1 MDARAPVTP
10 ASERG
15 RYAVLAPDWLLRG
28 YADRPAVLYD
38 WRTGEAHTL
47 SPAAGYV
54 ARACDGATDFTAPFF
69 LPAHRATL
77 DLMLEKGMARECG
90 PGTALDPRQ
99 ALRTAPNRYL
109 PFVNWAVTGRC
120 NLRCRHCYM
129 DAPDARYGEL
139 PTADLFRI
147 AGQLER
153 AGVQRV
159 HLTGG
164 EPLLRDDLWDLL
176 RELAERRIGVHQ
188 ISTNGLLLDDDAL
201 AALRASECDPIVHFS
216 YDGVGS
222 HDSMRG
228 TDGVDEPTVDAMI
241 RTVAAGFRVTVTS
254 SLDAVTAGGIEAT
267 LELLAGLGA
276 TAWHVSAP
284 LEVGRWQGST
294 TGLSLARQAEVS
306 EAIVRRWLELGRPLL
321 LTVCGMYAGSPG
333 AVEQPREPLHRCV
346 PEEQH
351 CGALLNDVAYV
362 MPDGTLVPCP
372 RFLGTPIH
380 GAMPSLL
387 EVELGAAWEDPA
399 LRELVSVT
407 KAQVLERNQECAA
420 CAEFAD
426 CGAGCW
432 ALAYR
437 QTGDLLARDAAAC
450 ELWKSG
456 YRRRLFAV
464 AAEVYPPA
472 AGAVAPAESM
482 C

>member
-1 MDARAPVTP
+1 MDACEPVTP

-28 YADRPAVLYD
+28 YADRPSVLYD
-38 WRTGEAHTL
+38 WRTGEVHTL
-47 SPAAGYV
+47 SAAAGYV

-69 LPAHRATL
+69 LPVHRATL
-77 DLMLEKGMARECG
+77 DLLIDKGMAVACAR
-90 PGTALDPRQ
+90 GTALDPRQ
-99 ALRTAPNRYL
+99 ALRTAANRYL
-109 PFVNWAVTGRC
+109 PFANWAVTGRC
-120 NLRCRHCYM
+120 NLRCRHCYL
-129 DAPDARYGEL
+129 DAPEARYGEL
-139 PTADLFRI
+139 PTADMFRI
-147 AGQLER
+147 IDQLER

-164 EPLLRDDLWDLL
+164 ELLLRDDLWDLIG
-176 RELAERRIGVHQ
+176 ELAGRRIGVHQ
-188 ISTNGLLLDDDAL
+188 ISTNGLLLDDEAL
-201 AALRASECDPIVHFS
+201 GRLSACDVDPIVHFS

-222 HDSMRG
+222 HDEMRG
-228 TDGVDEPTVDAMI
+228 VDGVDGPTVDAMR
-241 RTVAAGFRVTVTS
+241 RTAAAGFRVTVTS
-254 SLDAVTAGGIEAT
+254 SLDAVTAPGIEGT

-284 LEVGRWQGST
+284 LEVGRWMGST
-294 TGLSLARQAEVS
+294 TGLSLERQAEVG
-306 EAIVRRWLELGRPLL
+306 EAIVRSWDALGRPLL

-333 AVEQPREPLHRCV
+333 AVEQPRGPLHRCV

-351 CGALLNDVAYV
+351 CGALLNDSAYV

-380 GAMPSLL
+380 AAMPSLL

-407 KAQVLERNQECAA
+407 KARVLEHNPECAA

-437 QTGDLLARDAAAC
+437 QTGDLLARDAGAC
-450 ELWKSG
+450 ALWKGG
-456 YRRRLFAV
+456 YRPRLFA
-464 AAEVYPPA
+464 AAGEAYPPDPHA
-472 AGAVAPAESM
+472 SAPPEPVF
-482 C
+482 

>member
-1 MDARAPVTP
+1 MDACAPATP
-10 ASERG
+10 APERG
-15 RYAVLAPDWLLRG
+15 RHAVLAPDWLLRG

-47 SPAAGYV
+47 SAAAGYV
-54 ARACDGATDFTAPFF
+54 ARSCDGVTDFTAPFF
-69 LPAHRATL
+69 LPVHRATL
-77 DLMLEKGMARECG
+77 DLMIEEGMARECS
-90 PGTALDPRQ
+90 PGTALDRRQ
-99 ALRTAPNRYL
+99 VLRTVPNRYL

-129 DAPDARYGEL
+129 DAPEARYGEL
-139 PTADLFRI
+139 PTEDMLRLLDQF
-147 AGQLER
+147 ER

-164 EPLLRDDLWDLL
+164 EPLLRGDLWDLVG
-176 RELAERRIGVHQ
+176 ELAERRIGVHQ
-188 ISTNGLLLDDDAL
+188 ISTNGLLLDDGAL
-201 AALRASECDPIVHFS
+201 ARLRACDVDPILHFS

-228 TDGVDEPTVDAMI
+228 LDGVDGPTIDAI
-241 RTVAAGFRVTVTS
+241 RRATAAGFRTTVTS
-254 SLDAVTAGGIEAT
+254 SLDAATAKGIERT
-267 LELLAGLGA
+267 LDLLAELGV

-284 LEVGRWQGST
+284 LEVGRWRGST
-294 TGLSLARQAEVS
+294 TGLPLERQAEVS
-306 EAIVRRWLELGRPLL
+306 ETLVRRWLELGRPLL
-321 LTVCGMYAGSPG
+321 LTVCGMYAGSPH

-351 CGALLNDVAYV
+351 CAALLNDVAYV
-362 MPDGTLVPCP
+362 MPDGSLIPCP

-380 GAMPSLL
+380 EAMPSLL

-399 LRELVSVT
+399 LRELVGVT
-407 KAQVLERNQECAA
+407 KARVLERNPECAA

-437 QTGDLLARDAAAC
+437 QTGELLARDGAAC
-450 ELWKSG
+450 ELWKGG

-464 AAEVYPPA
+464 AGEEYPPPV
-472 AGAVAPAESM
+472 GASAPQEAFR
-482 C
+482 